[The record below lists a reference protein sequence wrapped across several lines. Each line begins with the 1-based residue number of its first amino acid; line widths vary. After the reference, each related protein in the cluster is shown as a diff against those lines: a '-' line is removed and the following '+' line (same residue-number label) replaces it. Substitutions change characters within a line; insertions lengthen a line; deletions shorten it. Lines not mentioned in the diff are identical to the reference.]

1 MLFNYSGFLSSLTSS
16 SGQPV
21 DRSTACDCRI
31 SNLSSLSL
39 ISASWVGLFRRMV
52 ILSVTTEVNSPRM
65 SFTETSGLSEMASNE
80 RAFQFLMEI
89 DPGVGVKDKRDD

>member
-1 MLFNYSGFLSSLTSS
+1 M
-16 SGQPV
+16 
-21 DRSTACDCRI
+21 
-31 SNLSSLSL
+31 

-80 RAFQFLMEI
+80 RDFQFLMEI
-89 DPGVGVKDKRDD
+89 DPGLKMER